1 MPEPK
6 ARLAQRLVPVLRLAV
21 AVVAIA
27 ALSRLIRPADIAR
40 AKALVTD
47 VGWPLVLVLL
57 PMPAAMALDARG
69 WQLILIALGQRIPWR
84 RMMELRFSV
93 EAVVLAVPGGAVAGE
108 ALKLALLRRRAAVP
122 LTVGG
127 ASLALTKA
135 NLIGAEAAYLALAG
149 AWVAIGALVAGR
161 HLPSY
166 IPIAAAGAGAL
177 ATAVAS
183 VLLFGLL
190 RRGTWATRLGD
201 WLTRAPIAR
210 LRRWAERRRTVFE
223 DLDQGASGYFA
234 VTGAFRV
241 RCFLPFLVEWLMEG
255 VETLIILRCLGVPIG
270 IGEALLLD
278 GVGSLLRALAFFVP
292 AGLGVQDTA
301 HVLLLGWLGI
311 PHPMASGAAFIF
323 LKRTKEV
330 FWVVT
335 GMTFLAVRRD
345 LWATAKTSQER

>member
-1 MPEPK
+1 MPEPR
-6 ARLAQRLVPVLRLAV
+6 ARRTQRLVPVLRLAL
-21 AVVAIA
+21 A
-27 ALSRLIRPADIAR
+27 ALALAALTRLIRPADVAR
-40 AKALVTD
+40 ARALVSE

-69 WQLILIALGQRIPWR
+69 WQLILVALGQRIPWR

-122 LTVGG
+122 LTIGG

-135 NLIGAEAAYLALAG
+135 NLVGSESVYLALGGVWVGVGAIVGAG
-149 AWVAIGALVAGR
+149 P
-161 HLPSY
+161 PSR
-166 IPIAAAGAGAL
+166 IPIAAAGASAL
-177 ATAVAS
+177 VTAVVS

-190 RRGTWATRLGD
+190 RRGTWATRLGH
-201 WLTRAPIAR
+201 WLSRARIAR
-210 LRRWAERRRTVFE
+210 LRRWAERRRAVFE

-241 RCFLPFLVEWLMEG
+241 RCFLPFLLEWLLEG
-255 VETLIILRCLGVPIG
+255 AETLLILRCLGVPIG
-270 IGEALLLD
+270 VGEALLLD

-292 AGLGVQDTA
+292 GGLGVQDSA
-301 HVLLLGWLGI
+301 HILLLGWLGI
-311 PHPMASGAAFIF
+311 PDPMARGAAFIF

-345 LWATAKTSQER
+345 LWATAKTSSER